1 MSFILLL
8 FALQLIA
15 LIRRSM
21 KGQRLVAQLA
31 SHRAA
36 GAKAANTLFTIFG
49 SSVPISFDEWLAAV
63 EIVERDSFELCSS
76 AFSVADRH
84 NRCLLMAIRGWL
96 ATCVHSQNL
105 QRPLFIHTIVA
116 VDRRRQPPLN
126 TYEWA
131 ELLFLWKL
139 VSFTPYW
146 CYLISSPKVIYHCN
160 TFNAIWSCITVN
172 PVFLWLGKDLK

>member
-1 MSFILLL
+1 MSFVLLL

-31 SHRAA
+31 SHPAA

-49 SSVPISFDEWLAAV
+49 SSVPISFDEWVAAV
-63 EIVERDSFELCSS
+63 EIVERDSIELCFA

-105 QRPLFIHTIVA
+105 QRPLFIHTIAA
-116 VDRRRQPPLN
+116 VDRKRQPPLN
-126 TYEWA
+126 TENEGSFYFFGETSFFCD
-131 ELLFLWKL
+131 LLMLSDKWHHQWW
-139 VSFTPYW
+139 FTIAILLTPSEVA
-146 CYLISSPKVIYHCN
+146 SS
-160 TFNAIWSCITVN
+160 
-172 PVFLWLGKDLK
+172 